1 MDATH
6 MMTYRLPGFRF
17 TSKSEKAECE
27 RVYSKFMHLL
37 KHEGIDSAR
46 RYAEAEASTCMD
58 AYATY
63 QN

>member
-6 MMTYRLPGFRF
+6 MMTYLLPGFRF

-27 RVYSKFMHLL
+27 RVYSKFIHLL
-37 KHEGIDSAR
+37 KHEGVDAAR

-58 AYATY
+58 AYIA
-63 QN
+63 

>member
-6 MMTYRLPGFRF
+6 MMTYRLPVFRF
-17 TSKSEKAECE
+17 TSKSEKAEYE

-46 RYAEAEASTCMD
+46 RYPEAEATTCMD
-58 AYATY
+58 PYIP
-63 QN
+63 

>member
-17 TSKSEKAECE
+17 ASKSEKAEYE

-58 AYATY
+58 AYIA
-63 QN
+63 

>member
-1 MDATH
+1 MDAIPMLSH
-6 MMTYRLPGFRF
+6 RLPGFRF

-27 RVYSKFMHLL
+27 RVYTKFMHLL

-58 AYATY
+58 AYIA
-63 QN
+63 

>member
-1 MDATH
+1 MDAVP
-6 MMTYRLPGFRF
+6 MLSRYLPGFRF

-58 AYATY
+58 AYIA
-63 QN
+63 

>member
-1 MDATH
+1 MDAIPMLSH
-6 MMTYRLPGFRF
+6 RLPGFRF

-58 AYATY
+58 AYIA
-63 QN
+63 

>member
-1 MDATH
+1 MDAIP
-6 MMTYRLPGFRF
+6 MMSHRLPGFRF

-27 RVYSKFMHLL
+27 RVYTKFMHLL

-58 AYATY
+58 TYATY